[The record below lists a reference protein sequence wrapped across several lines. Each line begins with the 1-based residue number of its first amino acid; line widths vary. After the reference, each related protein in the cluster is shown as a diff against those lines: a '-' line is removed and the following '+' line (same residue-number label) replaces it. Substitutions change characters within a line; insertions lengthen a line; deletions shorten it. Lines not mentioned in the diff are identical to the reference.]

1 MRLVYSNC
9 LFCIA
14 VAHAPDPSTGCFT
27 SRNAALLNVPEI
39 NLNGTKYTIV
49 HANRFVE
56 RQQTP
61 LAARAWVLQERML
74 SPRVLTFDKDQL
86 FWDCSGVENA
96 CESFPF
102 GPPAYLKQKYK
113 IQSDLPGPFSLPTSI
128 GGDVE
133 GYELWRHIVTDYS
146 QRSLTYHFKDK
157 FVALSGIAEKMARLL
172 ADSYT
177 AGFFTRTLPWSLLWK
192 ISRSDQTHVASW
204 SVKPYRPPS
213 WSWAKV
219 DGPVYFPMRREED
232 LTARDSP
239 GDLAMLKDVNVTLVD
254 NSNQFGQVGS
264 ATLTLWGR
272 TAFAR
277 PRSTPADASGM
288 WDPDFDP
295 NVIWYIDGTPADT
308 VIDMDDIQISM
319 DVPIKA
325 GEAAQGFHLC
335 PIVAGTFFG
344 QSAPTEWD
352 ALILRRVQTSSYKV
366 QTFARVG
373 VWSAPPKWLRLIKG
387 KRVREITII

>member
-1 MRLVYSNC
+1 M
-9 LFCIA
+9 
-14 VAHAPDPSTGCFT
+14 
-27 SRNAALLNVPEI
+27 
-39 NLNGTKYTIV
+39 
-49 HANRFVE
+49 
-56 RQQTP
+56 
-61 LAARAWVLQERML
+61 
-74 SPRVLTFDKDQL
+74 
-86 FWDCSGVENA
+86 ENA

-102 GPPAYLKQKYK
+102 GPPAYPKQKYK

-133 GYELWRHIVTDYS
+133 GYELWRHIVTDYC
-146 QRSLTYHFKDK
+146 QRSLTYPFKDK
-157 FVALSGIAEKMARLL
+157 FVALSGVAEKMARLL

-192 ISRSDQTHVASW
+192 ISRSDQTDVASW
-204 SVKPYRPPS
+204 SVEPYRAPS

-239 GDLAMLKDVNVTLVD
+239 GDFAILKDVHITLVD

-288 WDPDFDP
+288 WDLDFDP

-335 PIVAGTFFG
+335 PIVAETFFG